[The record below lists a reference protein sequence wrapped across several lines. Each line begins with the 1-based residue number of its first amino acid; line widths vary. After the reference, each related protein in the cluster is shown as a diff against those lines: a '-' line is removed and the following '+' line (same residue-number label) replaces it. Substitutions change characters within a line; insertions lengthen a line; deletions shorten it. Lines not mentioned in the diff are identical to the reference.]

1 MKKFLIKTGLFI
13 LSVGVLFTAAY
24 VLTGSH
30 VQELENDFMAAMI
43 DKHER
48 ADEIGSPKIIIA
60 GGSNVAFNIDS
71 ERIEEEFGLPVV
83 NLGLSVGLGMD
94 FIVNELIDVAGEGD
108 VIIFSITFFEN
119 IDGVYSLKRHTAQ
132 HIPKAN
138 RYFSLDLSEE
148 FTIHSR
154 RLRDNII
161 AVVYRLL
168 GRSTPAVESDAV
180 SESES
185 IYTRSG
191 FNEYGDFTAHYG
203 LPQVDVLGQRFTFE
217 YTEWEGIDQLNRL
230 HSEVEKKGAELYY
243 IYPAYPYSDFERNR
257 EVLTRFDEDMR
268 EGLTFPILGEIESS
282 LYPETLFFDTA
293 YHLQREGVIDRTEYF
308 IELIKQFV
316 SSACPE
322 TSGSAVRE
330 R

>member
-13 LSVGVLFTAAY
+13 TSVAVLFAAAY
-24 VLTGSH
+24 VFTGSH
-30 VQELENDFMAAMI
+30 IEELENDFMAAMI
-43 DKHER
+43 DKHQR

-71 ERIEEEFGLPVV
+71 RRIEEEMNLPVV
-83 NLGLSVGLGMD
+83 NLGLSVGLGMN
-94 FIVNELIDVAGEGD
+94 FIVNEIIDVAEEGD
-108 VIIFSITFFEN
+108 IIIFSITFFEN

-132 HIPKAN
+132 HFPKAKTYYN
-138 RYFSLDLSEE
+138 FNLSEE

-161 AVVYRLL
+161 AIVYMMM
-168 GRSTPAVESDAV
+168 GRSTPPNKSDDIF
-180 SESES
+180 ESES

-191 FNEYGDFTAHYG
+191 FNEYGDFTGHYG
-203 LPQVDVLGQRFTFE
+203 LPQVEELGQRITFE
-217 YTEWEGIDQLNRL
+217 YSEWKGIEELNRL
-230 HSEVEKKGAELYY
+230 NREVKGKGAKLYY
-243 IYPAYPYSDFERNR
+243 VYPAYPIADFERNR

-268 EGLTFPILGEIESS
+268 RDLTFPILGDFQGS

-308 IELIKQFV
+308 IGLIEQTV
-316 SSACPE
+316 SS
-322 TSGSAVRE
+322 SAVKE